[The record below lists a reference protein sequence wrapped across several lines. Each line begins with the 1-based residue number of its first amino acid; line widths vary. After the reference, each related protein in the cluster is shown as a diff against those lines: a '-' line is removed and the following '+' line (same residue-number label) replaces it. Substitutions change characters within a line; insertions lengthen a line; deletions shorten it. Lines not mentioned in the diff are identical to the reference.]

1 MNYRRAHWLEKL
13 SVQVVTVAALA
24 VMYFCLW
31 PHVQP
36 TDPQMPVSFFASG
49 GGNSLAV
56 FIGIAAVT
64 AVLVG
69 ALTISARPVGAV
81 MSALLGVGGLGLR
94 SQSFRSLLWS
104 RQGDAAN
111 PHELQTMYGQL
122 IAEVV
127 VLTAVAVMVAMIV
140 LLTRRLVRLALPG
153 SGWRDPLADAIAP
166 AARGTPSPKGFLNAA
181 MKAMG
186 LDAVDYTVPG
196 EKDSLIRIRPST
208 PELLKRL
215 VSCLAMAGV
224 IACALLLALMKS
236 DERGQTI
243 FAVLLS
249 FTVAV
254 WIAHYTTPSPYPL
267 VAWVLPLVLGVAFYL
282 RGATFQ
288 IAGSP
293 QDWKTVESYTQA
305 LPIDWMTFGI
315 GGGLLGYW
323 FSARLHEGKH
333 IEFQEAMDE
342 S

>member
-1 MNYRRAHWLEKL
+1 MNHRRAHWLEKL

-36 TDPQMPVSFFASG
+36 SDPQMPISFLASG
-49 GGNSLAV
+49 GGNSLTV

-64 AVLVG
+64 GALVG
-69 ALTISARPVGAV
+69 ILTISARPVAAV
-81 MSALLGVGGLGLR
+81 MSALLGVGGLAMR
-94 SQSFRSLLWS
+94 SQSFRGLLWGW
-104 RQGDAAN
+104 QGDPAH
-111 PHELQTMYGQL
+111 PRELQAMYIQL
-122 IAEVV
+122 IVEVA

-140 LLTRRLVRLALPG
+140 LLTRRLARLALPG
-153 SGWRDPLADAIAP
+153 LGWRDPLADAVAP
-166 AARGTPSPKGFLNAA
+166 PPRGTPPPRGLLNAG

-196 EKDSLIRIRPST
+196 QKDNLIRIRPST

-215 VSCLAMAGV
+215 ASCVAMAGV
-224 IACALLLALMKS
+224 IACALLLTLMQS
-236 DERGQTI
+236 DDRGQTI
-243 FAVLLS
+243 FAVLVS

-254 WIAHYTTPSPYPL
+254 LIAHYTTPSPYPL
-267 VAWVLPLVLGVAFYL
+267 VAWVLPLGLGTAFYL
-282 RGATFQ
+282 LGAMTQ
-288 IAGSP
+288 TGASP
-293 QDWKTVESYTQA
+293 QDWTAVPRYAHA

-323 FSARLHEGKH
+323 FSARLHEAKH

-342 S
+342 P